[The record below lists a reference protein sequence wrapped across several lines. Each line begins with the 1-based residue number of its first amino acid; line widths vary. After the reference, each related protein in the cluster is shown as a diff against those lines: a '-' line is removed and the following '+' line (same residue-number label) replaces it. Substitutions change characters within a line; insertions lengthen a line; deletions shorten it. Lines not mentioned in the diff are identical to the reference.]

1 MQPVYRA
8 DGGFGTLSLPE
19 KTFRSCKQQPGQ
31 AQLLAVFLV
40 WELGAAVPSI
50 VGSPGAVDS
59 FQLCLRVY
67 FVLSVPA
74 EKRALGKIPA
84 GRSGGGSVH
93 THRHWA
99 ASAGGEG
106 LCSDQCPHGPAGC
119 WRCAVLQDQP
129 RVHPGDPSWGE
140 PGAACPVGRSQLCQG
155 SQSEGR
161 RRCGTWGPAALLP
174 GSALSQ
180 QPAGERRCSE
190 PESGAR
196 APLSCCKAPPSGA
209 LLPTSVYQ
217 PARVQEL
224 LRLMQRALLPV
235 LRNEA
240 ASLQQVLCSPFPG
253 RRGDSCS
260 KAGSFLPGEIGAW
273 KNPFCPEPAKR
284 ECCKD
289 PKRSEKIQF

>member
-1 MQPVYRA
+1 MEGALTIIWSHPPAMGRDACSPVVCCADVLVSPRA

-31 AQLLAVFLV
+31 AQLLAVFPV
-40 WELGAAVPSI
+40 WELGAAVPS
-50 VGSPGAVDS
+50 VVCSPGAVDS

-67 FVLSVPA
+67 FVLPVPA
-74 EKRALGKIPA
+74 VKHAPGKIPA

-106 LCSDQCPHGPAGC
+106 LCSDQCPHGPTGC

-161 RRCGTWGPAALLP
+161 RRCGTWGVRCRGNGVGTNRTSLCRPA
-174 GSALSQ
+174 GVRNSALPS
-180 QPAGERRCSE
+180 AGAHVS
-190 PESGAR
+190 
-196 APLSCCKAPPSGA
+196 
-209 LLPTSVYQ
+209 
-217 PARVQEL
+217 
-224 LRLMQRALLPV
+224 
-235 LRNEA
+235 
-240 ASLQQVLCSPFPG
+240 
-253 RRGDSCS
+253 
-260 KAGSFLPGEIGAW
+260 
-273 KNPFCPEPAKR
+273 
-284 ECCKD
+284 
-289 PKRSEKIQF
+289 